1 MNSNNT
7 KNIFNWLWKGDN
19 KKDAITIGIL
29 MGIQFILALLAMILA
44 LTVPDGSSCWPSTLM
59 MILSTP
65 ISFAMLSN
73 LRWNTGKVYNA
84 PLCHWLFFAAT
95 SYNCF
100 VIPFGAA
107 FNMGYSWALV
117 DAGRATMTGLM
128 VVEMVMSFVWV
139 YPLVLLKKKGI

>member
-19 KKDAITIGIL
+19 KRELIVICVL
-29 MGIQFILALLAMILA
+29 MSTQFVLALLAMVLA
-44 LTVPDGSSCWPSTLM
+44 LTVPNSSSCWPSTLL
-59 MILSTP
+59 MIPSTLIP
-65 ISFAMLSN
+65 IAMLSN
-73 LRWNTGKVYNA
+73 LRWNPAKVYNT
-84 PLCHWLFFAAT
+84 PLCYWLFFAAT

-139 YPLVLLKKKGI
+139 YPLVLLKKKGF

>member
-7 KNIFNWLWKGDN
+7 KNIFNWLWKDDGMRE
-19 KKDAITIGIL
+19 IIIIGVL
-29 MGIQFILALLAMILA
+29 MGTQFVLALLAMILA
-44 LTVPDGSSCWPSTLM
+44 LTVSDASSCWPSTLL
-59 MILSTP
+59 MIQSTLIP
-65 ISFAMLSN
+65 ISMLSN
-73 LRWNTGKVYNA
+73 LRWNTAKVYNT
-84 PLCHWLFFAAT
+84 PLCHWLFFAVT
-95 SYNCF
+95 SYNCL

-139 YPLVLLKKKGI
+139 YPLVLQKRKRI